1 MIVGR
6 TVHTVDDADE
16 TPEQKDDQ
24 KNRGFVTSA
33 ERTVQKDNV
42 KDERTR
48 DDDCIN
54 YLATKEE
61 SSTAPHETLL
71 RHYYAI
77 ISACVLSCFRHES
90 VRPTRADVIF
100 GRQIKYMRNNCACS
114 FV

>member
-1 MIVGR
+1 MYMTYMYVFSSQCNNSGR

-42 KDERTR
+42 KDERPR

-61 SSTAPHETLL
+61 SSTAPHKTLV
-71 RHYYAI
+71 RHYYTIRSTLRAFM
-77 ISACVLSCFRHES
+77 LS
-90 VRPTRADVIF
+90 P
-100 GRQIKYMRNNCACS
+100 
-114 FV
+114 